1 MKSFRNYSNLTESSL
16 WGAGVKRKPKQYAQ
30 GFLDLWKDG
39 KSFTLDD
46 GTGYVKLV
54 YKKKQADALKFA
66 VDKKDLE
73 KRRIRKLFKR

>member
-46 GTGYVKLV
+46 GTGSVSYTHLTLPTK
-54 YKKKQADALKFA
+54 A
-66 VDKKDLE
+66 
-73 KRRIRKLFKR
+73 

>member
-46 GTGYVKLV
+46 CT
-54 YKKKQADALKFA
+54 
-66 VDKKDLE
+66 
-73 KRRIRKLFKR
+73 